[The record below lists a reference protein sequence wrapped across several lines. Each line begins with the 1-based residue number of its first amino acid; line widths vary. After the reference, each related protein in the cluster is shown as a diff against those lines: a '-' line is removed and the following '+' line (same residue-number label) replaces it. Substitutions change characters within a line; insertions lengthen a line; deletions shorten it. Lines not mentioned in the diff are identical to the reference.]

1 MDMENEYD
9 LNKKLISNIR
19 EALKLRREV
28 IQEITLSAFKSDADD
43 NYLNLM
49 HTNEKPDSDTTID
62 KTVAGAVE
70 VTPEESSKKSIDID
84 PIDLKDE
91 QAKLNEIVGA
101 TAKITFFKVY
111 PENGYAIMT
120 GTISDLDN
128 LEFQLTTQSSD
139 GIYITSADLQLTDTN
154 MKVLHKFTGYY
165 ASWKEMWTLK
175 VNNEYN
181 KKD

>member
-1 MDMENEYD
+1 MENEYD

-19 EALKLRREV
+19 EAFKLRRDILKES
-28 IQEITLSAFKSDADD
+28 LPAFKSDADD

-49 HTNEKPDSDTTID
+49 DTDEKPEIEVSTDN
-62 KTVAGAVE
+62 TVAGAIE
-70 VTPEESSKKSIDID
+70 VKPEESSKNSIDVD
-84 PIDLKDE
+84 PMDLKDE
-91 QAKLNEIVGA
+91 QTKLNEIVGA

-128 LEFQLTTQSSD
+128 LEFQLTTQTSD
-139 GIYITSADLQLTDTN
+139 GIYITSSDLQLTDSN

-165 ASWKEMWTLK
+165 SSWKESWTLK

-181 KKD
+181 KND